1 MKFHG
6 SWRPSEDDIG
16 SRVLHWDYHLTSSPM
31 PTTIF
36 EDDVVVS
43 TSSKSS
49 DRNSHETGFRTKA
62 PMLSGSG
69 RYMRLLGLLGC
80 ARGVGDFGTVASC
93 RSVPV
98 KPFLTSRPDVEAFN
112 FDSSDDETYV
122 VLASDGVWDALNV
135 QQISDVVFRNIE
147 EYRLLFD
154 DTTRSSNATK
164 RVSSKTVFEAA
175 RASGSR
181 KSLLRPQ
188 TKPTLPPPV
197 IPPPPTR
204 RFRKQRYGMKMFHKK
219 FQDGPLMAAA
229 AEILRMATCVSRS
242 AGVRPSGD
250 DLTCFVIPANRSSDA
265 FMSRYEKRSSKDKPP
280 KISEKPSVEM
290 CVRKLVRNMYHSYH
304 FVITDSYNSNTN
316 RYVSGTKQCLTM
328 RTLHTQS

>member
-1 MKFHG
+1 M
-6 SWRPSEDDIG
+6 
-16 SRVLHWDYHLTSSPM
+16 
-31 PTTIF
+31 
-36 EDDVVVS
+36 
-43 TSSKSS
+43 
-49 DRNSHETGFRTKA
+49 
-62 PMLSGSG
+62 
-69 RYMRLLGLLGC
+69 
-80 ARGVGDFGTVASC
+80 
-93 RSVPV
+93 
-98 KPFLTSRPDVEAFN
+98 KPFLTSRPDVQAYN

-154 DTTRSSNATK
+154 DTSTRNNTTRRK
-164 RVSSKTVFEAA
+164 SSKTVFEAA

-181 KSLLRPQ
+181 KSLLRAPMKS
-188 TKPTLPPPV
+188 TPSV

-290 CVRKLVRNMYHSYH
+290 CVRKLVRTC
-304 FVITDSYNSNTN
+304 ITHT
-316 RYVSGTKQCLTM
+316 
-328 RTLHTQS
+328 TL

>member
-1 MKFHG
+1 M
-6 SWRPSEDDIG
+6 
-16 SRVLHWDYHLTSSPM
+16 
-31 PTTIF
+31 
-36 EDDVVVS
+36 
-43 TSSKSS
+43 
-49 DRNSHETGFRTKA
+49 
-62 PMLSGSG
+62 
-69 RYMRLLGLLGC
+69 
-80 ARGVGDFGTVASC
+80 
-93 RSVPV
+93 
-98 KPFLTSRPDVEAFN
+98 KPFLTSRPDVQAFH

-154 DTTRSSNATK
+154 DTSTRSSNTTRRK
-164 RVSSKTVFEAA
+164 SSKTVFEAA

-181 KSLLRPQ
+181 KSLLRAPMKS
-188 TKPTLPPPV
+188 TPSV

-250 DLTCFVIPANRSSDA
+250 DLTCFVIPANRSSDT
-265 FMSRYEKRSSKDKPP
+265 FMFRYEKRSSNDKPSSSQP
-280 KISEKPSVEM
+280 KKSEKPSVEM
-290 CVRKLVRNMYHSYH
+290 CVRKLVRTC
-304 FVITDSYNSNTN
+304 ITHI
-316 RYVSGTKQCLTM
+316 
-328 RTLHTQS
+328 TL